1 MHQIVIQRGNIRIT
15 NRLFVSGIVL
25 PLILCNS
32 CTNPQMNKS
41 IKSATTADI
50 EPESINNL

>member
-1 MHQIVIQRGNIRIT
+1 MHQIVIQRGNIRT
-15 NRLFVSGIVL
+15 QNKLFVSGIVL
-25 PLILCNS
+25 PLSLCDS
-32 CTNPQMNKS
+32 CTNPQMSKS